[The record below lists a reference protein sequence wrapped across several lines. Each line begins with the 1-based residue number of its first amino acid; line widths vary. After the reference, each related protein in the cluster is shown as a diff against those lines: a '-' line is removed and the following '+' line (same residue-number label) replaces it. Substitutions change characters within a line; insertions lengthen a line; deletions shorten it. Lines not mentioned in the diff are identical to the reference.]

1 MMKSAHHKF
10 ESEDQTLKRSYYF
23 RTPPFKCAVKS
34 CMNSFYSFEER
45 DKYPY
50 KFHQFPNDRT
60 LCNTWR
66 NKCGLRGNTDVS
78 KMMVCSAHF
87 YLDDYQRNYKEE
99 FANPN
104 FKRQLKSNAV
114 PTHSLLGTFCE
125 SHKETGTGLKD
136 HSYYISGVQETLDY
150 NEVKKTV
157 DLNDS
162 LQQKYKDLLAK
173 SRLLKQKS
181 QKLVKNT
188 ALFKRK
194 LMQHQNNSVE
204 VDDIQKVFSPSQI
217 NLLLGRKKVYWT
229 DDDLARAFTLR
240 HIGGKNCYLY
250 LKNTLNM
257 PLPALSCVQR
267 WASSV

>member
-1 MMKSAHHKF
+1 MWK
-10 ESEDQTLKRSYYF
+10 
-23 RTPPFKCAVKS
+23 
-34 CMNSFYSFEER
+34 
-45 DKYPY
+45 
-50 KFHQFPNDRT
+50 
-60 LCNTWR
+60 
-66 NKCGLRGNTDVS
+66 NKCGLRLNTDVS
-78 KMMVCSAHF
+78 KLMVCSAHF

-99 FANPN
+99 FVNPN
-104 FKRQLKSNAV
+104 FKRELKPNAI
-114 PTHSLLGTFCE
+114 PSQGLLGTFGDSYRGVE
-125 SHKETGTGLKD
+125 KMHLND
-136 HSYYISGVQETLDY
+136 HSYHIAGVQEILDY

-162 LQQKYKDLLAK
+162 LQQQCKDMIGK
-173 SRLLKQKS
+173 VHQLKQKS
-181 QKLVKNT
+181 QKLHKNT
-188 ALFKRK
+188 MLFKKK
-194 LMQHQNNSVE
+194 LQQHQNNSIE
-204 VDDIQKVFSPSQI
+204 VDEIQKVFSPSQI